1 MSDASEVVSATC
13 VADAALRAYLVQEQS
28 RSREPDVPSMQQ
40 QPSSRLALPR
50 PMVAAA
56 ALVAVL
62 VAGAV
67 VLWAHYG
74 TAVFYEMIAAGIA
87 SCL

>member
-1 MSDASEVVSATC
+1 
-13 VADAALRAYLVQEQS
+13 
-28 RSREPDVPSMQQ
+28 MQQ
-40 QPSSRLALPR
+40 QPSSRLALPSS
-50 PMVAAA
+50 MVAAA

-74 TAVFYEMIAAGIA
+74 TAVFYEMVAAGIA

>member
-1 MSDASEVVSATC
+1 MPQ
-13 VADAALRAYLVQEQS
+13 L
-28 RSREPDVPSMQQ
+28 
-40 QPSSRLALPR
+40 PSSPIALPR
-50 PMVAAA
+50 PMVALAA
-56 ALVAVL
+56 FVAVL

-74 TAVFYEMIAAGIA
+74 TAVFYEIIASGIA

>member
-1 MSDASEVVSATC
+1 M
-13 VADAALRAYLVQEQS
+13 
-28 RSREPDVPSMQQ
+28 P
-40 QPSSRLALPR
+40 QPLSSRLALPR
-50 PMVAAA
+50 PMVAA

-67 VLWAHYG
+67 VLWAYYG
-74 TAVFYEMIAAGIA
+74 TAVFYEMVAAGIA